1 MSKNKRTVESRRNF
15 LKISAVGAAG
25 LAIAGTG
32 KKAGAQS
39 GSPWP
44 ATGYMQ
50 INPNIDNC
58 RVAYITDTSMLKRTT
73 YNNFSDANN
82 NAIDQA
88 KVKANVDRMACA
100 LARKSTAAEAWKVIF
115 RKPDAK
121 SWAQVKVAMK
131 LNCCG
136 TFNPCV
142 GTVAKLCEALNGLG
156 VPYGNITLFDGG
168 SASGNGCPDK
178 YTPFKNSGVL
188 PPVNIIARGGTYAI
202 TVAGWNTN
210 SVTVVRDADIFLTVA
225 VDKGHDRLN
234 QFSGVTMSL
243 KNHVGTI
250 NFSHPGN
257 DPGVY
262 MLCNYHKHEAVLG
275 MPSAA
280 VPAKQQLA
288 FVDSLFA
295 GKPGDWTGNVN
306 SGAVLHTLVMG
317 TLPGPVDYYTAKKIR
332 TKLYND
338 FNVTRV
344 NEFVE
349 GFGYSAA
356 ERAALD
362 TMNPNTDPAGRGFV
376 DASGVT
382 PPPPAGT
389 TRDTIDAKIAA
400 RKTGAAT
407 DADVRTA
414 IQNYRTGV

>member
-1 MSKNKRTVESRRNF
+1 MSKIKRTFESRRNF

-73 YNNFSDANN
+73 YGNFSDANN

-136 TFNPCV
+136 AFNPCI
-142 GTVAKLCEALNGLG
+142 GAVARLCEALNGLG

-168 SASGNGCPDK
+168 AASGNGCPDK
-178 YTPFKNSGVL
+178 YTPFKTGGQL
-188 PPVNIIARGGTYAI
+188 PPVNIIARGDAYAI
-202 TVAGWNTN
+202 TVAGWNTTCA
-210 SVTVVRDADIFLTVA
+210 TVVRDADIFITVA

-250 NFSHPGN
+250 NFSHPGD

-262 MLCNYHKHEAVLG
+262 MLCNYHKHEALLG
-275 MPSAA
+275 WPTAD

-295 GKPGDWTGNVN
+295 GQPGDWTGGVN
-306 SGAVLHTLVMG
+306 DGAVLHTLVMG
-317 TLPGPVDYYTAKKIR
+317 TLAGPVDYYTAKKIR
-332 TKLYND
+332 TRIYTD

-362 TMNPNTDPAGRGFV
+362 TMDPNTDPAGRGLV
-376 DASGVT
+376 DAANVAFATSRGQV
-382 PPPPAGT
+382 
-389 TRDTIDAKIAA
+389 DAKIGDYQA
-400 RKTGAAT
+400 GSAT
-407 DADVRTA
+407 QPDVLSTIKKYRNA
-414 IQNYRTGV
+414 I